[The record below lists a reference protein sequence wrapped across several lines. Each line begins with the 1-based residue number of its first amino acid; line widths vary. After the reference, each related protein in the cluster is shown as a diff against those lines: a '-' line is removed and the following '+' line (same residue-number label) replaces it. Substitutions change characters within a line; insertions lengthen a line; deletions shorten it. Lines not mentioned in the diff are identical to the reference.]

1 MTDVE
6 EPVAPEEPFPQQY
19 LIKLPFKGA
28 DHYVFCE
35 AVVSCNWSKVPA
47 FGKSALEEL
56 AATYLNRDATVS
68 VLPPPGDECAPWSR
82 HLAFLQS
89 GKKKIQSGENDG

>member
-1 MTDVE
+1 MADVE
-6 EPVAPEEPFPQQY
+6 EPGEPEEPFPQQY
-19 LIKLPFKGA
+19 LIKLPFQGV

-35 AVVSCNWSKVPA
+35 AVISCNWSKVPA
-47 FGKSALEEL
+47 FGQSALEEL
-56 AATYLNRDATVS
+56 AETFLRRDATVS

-89 GKKKIQSGENDG
+89 GKKKIQSGDNGG